1 MDLQTRKISFIQEF
15 LKLQSE
21 EIINSLEKMLKQ
33 KQIEL
38 NDKHNIS
45 VNKLDSGNERF
56 WEAIKP
62 IKKSSSIK
70 EMIEAQ
76 NYKPINKESFYS
88 KTSEL
93 NITEPL
99 DELLAMLSK

>member
-1 MDLQTRKISFIQEF
+1 MDLQTRKISFIQEI

-21 EIINSLEKMLKQ
+21 EIINSLEEVLKQ

-38 NDKHNIS
+38 NENNIS
-45 VNKLDSGNERF
+45 ENNLGLGNEKF

-62 IKKSSSIK
+62 IKKSSSIN

-76 NYKPINKESFYS
+76 NYKPINKESFYNKAS
-88 KTSEL
+88 KL